1 MTVLI
6 EIIEEMII
14 RLREIENN
22 SKDEYSSKV
31 DSRWEGI

>member
-6 EIIEEMII
+6 EIIEEMIL

-22 SKDEYSSKV
+22 SKDASSSKI